1 MANPFDDLIPAD
13 GSKPLVIT
21 ITPNGGRGAFDDLI
35 PQHEGARMVGQ
46 FAQNFNDQVAT
57 AAGLPVDLTTGAIN
71 LGIRGVNALGA
82 NLSQIQ
88 NPIGGSESIKHG
100 LDYIASIPGK
110 LGLTTENAPV
120 RFEPE
125 TRAEKIAAG
134 VGTGAGALATTLLP
148 AGVLA
153 KAAPAGSLTERVAS
167 ALSSQPAMQTASAV
181 AGGAAS
187 GATDNPYV
195 GLGASLAVPLG
206 ASAVRGAISP
216 VTNAL
221 NANEQNLVKLAGQE
235 GIPLTPSQTT
245 GSGVLR
251 GLEET
256 MAKLPLSSGPM
267 QNTYA
272 GQREALNKA
281 ILSRTGSTATEA
293 SPSTLDTIYSDL
305 GQKFDNLASRTT
317 VKPDQ
322 QFMAD
327 VLGTAQNY
335 GRRLSTDQAPVFQ
348 SYLDDLKPLLG
359 AIQSGQNPQ
368 IAGDVYKTIRSDLV
382 KRVRTTNDLQLK
394 DALGGLVEAF
404 DGAMERSATGPLAQE
419 WQEARR
425 QYAALKTVDK
435 AMQGGTQADRSQA
448 NIPLGAFANAVKAG
462 DREGY
467 ARARGQY
474 GDLAKLADYLA
485 PRIPDSGTATRGFM
499 TSLLTGGSIAGPIA
513 GAGGFT
519 LPAIAAAVAGAAT
532 PYAASRLYN
541 TGLASRYLTNQ
552 AAGSTRFAPLLA
564 AEGER
569 QAVENQD
576 RRMKSL
582 ANLLM
587 QANEKRMQ

>member
-1 MANPFDDLIPAD
+1 MSDLPPGFVLDQPKTAPSAAGLPAGFVLD
-13 GSKPLVIT
+13 GAP
-21 ITPNGGRGAFDDLI
+21 PE
-35 PQHEGARMVGQ
+35 HEGARMVGQ

-57 AAGLPVDLTTGAIN
+57 VAGLPVDLAA
-71 LGIRGVNALGA
+71 RGLRALGVPA
-82 NLSQIQ
+82 DH
-88 NPIGGSESIKHG
+88 PIGGSESIKQG

-110 LGLTTENAPV
+110 LGLTSENAPV
-120 RFEPE
+120 RFEPQ
-125 TRAEKIAAG
+125 TRGEKIAAG

-153 KAAPAGSLTERVAS
+153 NAAPAGSLTERVAG
-167 ALSSQPAMQTASAV
+167 ALASQPAMQTASAV

-195 GLGASLAVPLG
+195 GLATSLAVPVG
-206 ASAVRGAISP
+206 ASAVRGAVSP

-221 NANEQNLVKLAGQE
+221 NANEQNLVKIAGQE

-245 GSGVLR
+245 GSRALR

-256 MAKLPLSSGPM
+256 MAKLPLSAGPM
-267 QNTYA
+267 QDTYA

-317 VKPDQ
+317 VKPDG

-348 SYLDDLKPLLG
+348 SYMDDLKPLLQ
-359 AIQSGQNPQ
+359 AIQGGQSPQ
-368 IAGDVYKTIRSDLV
+368 IAGDVYKTIRSDMV
-382 KRVRTTNDLQLK
+382 KRIRSTNDLQLK

-404 DGAMERSATGPLAQE
+404 DGAMERSTSGPLARE
-419 WQEARR
+419 WQDARR

-435 AMQGGTQADRSQA
+435 AMSGGTQADRSQA

-485 PRIPDSGTATRGFM
+485 PKIPDSGTPTRGFM
-499 TSLLTGGSIAGPIA
+499 TSLLTGGGGALAAA
-513 GAGGFT
+513 GAGGLT
-519 LPAIAAAVAGAAT
+519 PPALAAAGAAAAT
-532 PYAASRLYN
+532 PYAVSRLYN
-541 TGLASRYLTNQ
+541 TALASRYLTNQ
-552 AAGSTRFAPLLA
+552 AAGSTRFSPLLA

-569 QAVENQD
+569 QAVEDQD
-576 RRMKSL
+576 RRMKTL
-582 ANLLM
+582 AQVLM
-587 QANEKRMQ
+587 QANERRVH